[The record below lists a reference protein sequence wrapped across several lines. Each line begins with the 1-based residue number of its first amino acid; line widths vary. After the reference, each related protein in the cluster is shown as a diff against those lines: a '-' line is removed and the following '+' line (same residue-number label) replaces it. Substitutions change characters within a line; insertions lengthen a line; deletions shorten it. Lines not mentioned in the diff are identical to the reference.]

1 MLLSS
6 KVSAPIS
13 TTRHPVRGQR
23 VSLRRQVADGQGDL
37 IGWVLTADA
46 DGLELID
53 RQSRR
58 HRVAS
63 AQIVALRLIPLISP
77 GRNPENGDRDMLA
90 RMLTDLTGA
99 EVAPGEVA
107 VGRIRDLVDDVTPAL
122 DVIEAEREP
131 SPGTVLVSG
140 EWAVLASPPEK
151 ARTWAAWAALH
162 NARNLAWV
170 AES

>member
-13 TTRHPVRGQR
+13 TTRHLVRGQR
-23 VSLRRQVADGQGDL
+23 VSLRRQLADGQGDL

-46 DGLELID
+46 DGLELLD
-53 RQSRR
+53 RQAHR
-58 HRVAS
+58 HRVDS
-63 AQIVALRLIPLISP
+63 AQILALRLIPLIPP
-77 GRNPENGDRDMLA
+77 GRNPENGDRSILA

-99 EVAPGEVA
+99 EVTAEAIA

-122 DVIEAEREP
+122 DMIDAGRAP
-131 SPGTVLVSG
+131 SPGTVLISG
-140 EWAVLASPPEK
+140 EWAVLASPPQK
-151 ARTWAAWAALH
+151 AHIWAAWAALH

-170 AES
+170 AKM